1 MPARPNKPSDLERA
15 RAAYSA
21 HAWDDAYVAFSAA
34 ESQAPLAAADV
45 EKLGWAATL
54 TGRDEESFRALERL
68 YQLRLDAGD
77 QLLAARAAF
86 FVGIRMRIAGEHA
99 RANGWLARAQRLVE
113 GKDCAETGY
122 LLLAEIR
129 RLDATGDFEQIAMLA
144 RRAVEIGDRFA
155 DKDLSAFA
163 RALSGRAAMRLGQT
177 DAGFALLDEAMLSV
191 TTEPLSPM
199 FAGLIYC
206 IVIAAC
212 HQVYALARAREWT
225 EALARW
231 CAAQSQL
238 VQFTGACAV
247 HRVELMQLGGEWGE
261 AIEAARAAA
270 ETFRD
275 ARGEGYAA
283 VGDACYQEAEIR
295 RLRGEHAAAETAYRS
310 ASERGRDAQPGLALL
325 RLAQGRIADAVSSIR
340 TALAAVSEPLRRVRY
355 LPASVEILLAAGEID
370 EARMAAREL
379 ASTAAA
385 VKTDLL
391 GAMAAHAE
399 AAVAAAEGHPQAA
412 LAPLRQALTAW
423 AAAGAPYIVARLRVL
438 LARTCHDCG
447 DADAAALE
455 LGHARIAFLELGA
468 APDIAALD
476 AVAPRAGAA
485 RPHGLSQRELEVL
498 RLVATGK
505 TNKAIARE
513 LHLSEK
519 TVDRHVSNIFS
530 KTNVASRAAAT
541 AYAYQQRLV

>member
-1 MPARPNKPSDLERA
+1 M
-15 RAAYSA
+15 
-21 HAWDDAYVAFSAA
+21 AFSRADA
-34 ESQAPLAAADV
+34 QAPLAAADL
-45 EKLGWAATL
+45 EQLGWAATL

-68 YQLRLDAGD
+68 YQARLSSGEE
-77 QLLAARAAF
+77 LLAARAAF
-86 FVGIRMRIAGEHA
+86 FVGIRMRIAGEHG

-113 GKDCAETGY
+113 GKDCADTGY

-129 RLDATGDFEQIAMLA
+129 RLDATGDFEQIAVLA

-163 RALSGRAAMRLGQT
+163 RALSGRAALRLGQT

-225 EALARW
+225 EALAAW
-231 CAAQSQL
+231 CDAQSQL

-261 AIEAARAAA
+261 AIEAARSAA
-270 ETFRD
+270 ETFRG

-283 VGDACYQEAEIR
+283 VGDACYQEAEIH
-295 RLRGEHAAAETAYRS
+295 RLRGEHTAAETAYRN

-325 RLAQGRIADAVSSIR
+325 RLSQGRIADAVSSIR
-340 TALAAVSEPLRRVRY
+340 TALAAVPEPLRRVRY
-355 LPASVEILLAAGEID
+355 LPASVEIMLAAGEID
-370 EARMAAREL
+370 EARTAAQEL
-379 ASTAAA
+379 AATAAA

-391 GAMAAHAE
+391 GAMAAHAQ
-399 AAVAAAEGHPQAA
+399 AAVAAAEGRPQAA
-412 LAPLRQALTAW
+412 LAPLREALQAW
-423 AAAGAPYIVARLRVL
+423 QAAGAPYIVARLRVL
-438 LARTCHDCG
+438 LARTCRDCG
-447 DADAAALE
+447 DADAAAFE
-455 LGHARIAFLELGA
+455 LGHARVVFADLGA

-476 AVAPRAGAA
+476 ALEPRAGSA
-485 RPHGLSQRELEVL
+485 RSHGLSQRELEVL

-513 LHLSEK
+513 LRLSEK

-541 AYAYQQRLV
+541 AYAYQQHLL

>member
-1 MPARPNKPSDLERA
+1 MPAHPHKPTDLERA

-21 HAWDDAYVAFSAA
+21 RAWDDAYVAFLAA
-34 ESQAPLAAADV
+34 DAHAPLAPADI
-45 EKLGWAATL
+45 ERLGWAATL

-68 YQLRLDAGD
+68 YQARLDAGEE
-77 QLLAARAAF
+77 LLAARAAF
-86 FVGIRMRIAGEHA
+86 FVGIRMRIAGEHG
-99 RANGWLARAQRLVE
+99 RANGWLSRAQRLVE

-129 RLDATGDFEQIAMLA
+129 RLDATGDFERIAVLA

-225 EALARW
+225 EALAAW
-231 CAAQSQL
+231 CDAQSQL

-295 RLRGEHAAAETAYRS
+295 RLRGEHAAAETAYRN

-340 TALAAVSEPLRRVRY
+340 TALAAVPEPLRRVRY

-370 EARMAAREL
+370 EARSGRARARGHGRGGEDRSPWRDGCTCRRGRRGRRGTS
-379 ASTAAA
+379 AGRAGSAPSGAER
-385 VKTDLL
+385 L
-391 GAMAAHAE
+391 GCRGRPVHRCT
-399 AAVAAAEGHPQAA
+399 P
-412 LAPLRQALTAW
+412 
-423 AAAGAPYIVARLRVL
+423 AR
-438 LARTCHDCG
+438 
-447 DADAAALE
+447 
-455 LGHARIAFLELGA
+455 
-468 APDIAALD
+468 
-476 AVAPRAGAA
+476 APRA
-485 RPHGLSQRELEVL
+485 
-498 RLVATGK
+498 
-505 TNKAIARE
+505 
-513 LHLSEK
+513 
-519 TVDRHVSNIFS
+519 HVP
-530 KTNVASRAAAT
+530 
-541 AYAYQQRLV
+541 